1 MLYDCI
7 FSCVALV
14 VIFVYII
21 FICYADIKYQ
31 NKFTLNKYCYY
42 LKKRERYLNKGR
54 DVTKIEYRL
63 HLLKIDLDI
72 FKEYKDI
79 L

>member
-7 FSCVALV
+7 FSCFGLV
-14 VIFVYII
+14 VICAYLIYWGYV
-21 FICYADIKYQ
+21 DIKYQ
-31 NKFTLNKYCYY
+31 RQFTLNRYSYY
-42 LKKRERYLNKGR
+42 LKKRERYLNEGR
-54 DVTKIEYRL
+54 DVTKIDYRL
-63 HLLKIDLDI
+63 HLLKIDLDL

>member
-14 VIFVYII
+14 VICVYII
-21 FICYADIKYQ
+21 FVSYSEIKYQ
-31 NKFTLNKYCYY
+31 YRFTLNKYSYY

-63 HLLKIDLDI
+63 HLLKFDLDL
-72 FKEYKDI
+72 FKEYKD
-79 L
+79 LL

>member
-14 VIFVYII
+14 VICIYLIYWVYV
-21 FICYADIKYQ
+21 DIRYQ
-31 NKFTLNKYCYY
+31 RQFTLNKYCYY

-63 HLLKIDLDI
+63 HLLKIDLDL